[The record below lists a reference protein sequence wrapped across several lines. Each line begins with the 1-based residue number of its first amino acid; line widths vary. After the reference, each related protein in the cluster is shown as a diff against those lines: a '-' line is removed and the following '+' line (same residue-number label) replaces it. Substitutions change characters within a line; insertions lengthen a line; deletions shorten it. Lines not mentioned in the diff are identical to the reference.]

1 MQQVANNRTTFK
13 DELAEALEGF
23 VEAVSSLIEA
33 EHWVQST
40 ATNSLS
46 RARWLRLQAL
56 DGAALQAWIG
66 AEVERA
72 NQSIMAA
79 CELGGCLLPED
90 QPEAVRNAIGLAER
104 VADSLLAVGS
114 RGDLRR
120 LTPTLLDALEGLY
133 GALEPLEAALAPSP
147 CWSKDELIAA
157 TAGPGSPATSDNTL
171 VRVLR
176 RAGLRG
182 TRGVKGRRFGPT
194 EVRRLIEAAPEAVPN
209 EAQRCIRAWTDLLDR
224 TGCRLRSSPTSSP
237 S

>member
-1 MQQVANNRTTFK
+1 MQDATKNQETVN
-13 DELAEALEGF
+13 DQLAEALAGF
-23 VEAVSSLIEA
+23 ADDVSSVIEA
-33 EHWVQST
+33 EHWVQSA
-40 ATNSLS
+40 ATNALS

-72 NQSIMAA
+72 HQSVMAA

-90 QPEAVRNAIGLAER
+90 QPQAVRNAIGLAER

-120 LTPTLLDALEGLY
+120 LTPVLLEALEGLY
-133 GALEPLEAALAPSP
+133 EALESLEATLAPSP

-157 TAGPGSPATSDNTL
+157 TAGPGVPATSDNTL

-194 EVRRLIEAAPEAVPN
+194 EVRRLIDAAPEAIPN
-209 EAQRCIRAWTDLLDR
+209 EAQRCVRAWTVLLNR
-224 TGCRLRSSPTSSP
+224 TG
-237 S
+237 